1 MIVPCKLD
9 MARRVPSRR
18 HTENRIKRPFVDGG
32 RGSSGCPRT
41 IVRAVRTTLWLLPHA
56 TANWDAYDS
65 AGKLL
70 GHNRV
75 EKAHGGCVLIE
86 HWSGVEGESGTSLN
100 IYDANRKVW
109 NETWASSHGTLLS
122 IEGGMRGKQ
131 MVMIGTHVQDDG
143 RVALHRNIWT
153 PLPDGVH
160 QVWDYSLDGGQTWI
174 VNYDG
179 YLRPAKA
186 GR

>member
-1 MIVPCKLD
+1 MKTIRYACVALLACVLTAPAAKASAD
-9 MARRVPSRR
+9 S
-18 HTENRIKRPFVDGG
+18 
-32 RGSSGCPRT
+32 PRCADAAH
-41 IVRAVRTTLWLLPHA
+41 RQFDFFAG
-56 TANWDAYDS
+56 NWDAYDS

-109 NETWASSHGTLLS
+109 NETWASSHGTLLT

-131 MVMIGTHVQDDG
+131 MVMIGTHVEDDG

>member
-1 MIVPCKLD
+1 MKALGYVFAAVLAGALGFSTAAAAAD
-9 MARRVPSRR
+9 GARCADAAHRQ
-18 HTENRIKRPFVDGG
+18 FDFFAGD
-32 RGSSGCPRT
+32 
-41 IVRAVRTTLWLLPHA
+41 
-56 TANWDAYDS
+56 WDAFDS

-75 EKAHGGCVLIE
+75 EKAHEGCVLIE
-86 HWSGVEGESGTSLN
+86 HWTGVEGESGTSLN

-109 NETWASSHGTLLS
+109 NETWASSHGTLLT

-131 MVMIGTHVQDDG
+131 MVMIGTHVDDDG

-153 PLPDGVH
+153 PMADGVH
-160 QVWDYSLDGGQTWI
+160 QVWDYSLDGGQTWV

-179 YLRPAKA
+179 YLRPAKVA
-186 GR
+186 HH